1 MTPVLDEHSRS
12 AARPDMTN
20 ASRSHPLVAYFVL
33 AFGLFWACIGLG
45 RLDRFHFWVP
55 ILGALAPGVAAIV
68 VSGVG
73 QGEAEVRHLLRRLL
87 HWRVGVGWY
96 VVVLGLPLV
105 EDVFAAGFARLTGLF
120 SAARIPPV
128 LPVLPALW
136 LVFLFA
142 AGEEVGWRGF
152 ALPRLLVSRSA
163 VAASL
168 MLGGIHAA
176 WHLPV
181 ILLPHQYLSGVPLLP
196 WSIFV
201 LSEAV
206 LFTWIFRNTGGSVL
220 MAALYHGSS
229 NLMFLYDGIDPA
241 WAPWIKCST
250 STLAAICVLAWAGP
264 NLKRE
269 PTAA

>member
-1 MTPVLDEHSRS
+1 
-12 AARPDMTN
+12 MTN
-20 ASRSHPLVAYFVL
+20 ACRSHPLVTYFVL

-45 RLDRFHFWVP
+45 RIDRFHFWVP

-73 QGEAEVRHLLRRLL
+73 EGEGEVRHLLRRLL

-96 VVVLGLPLV
+96 VVVLGLPFV
-105 EDVFAAGFARLTGLF
+105 EDVFAAGFARLMGLF
-120 SAARIPPV
+120 SAGRIPPV

-136 LVFLFA
+136 VVFLFA

-168 MLGGIHAA
+168 MLGSIHAA

-229 NLMFLYDGIDPA
+229 NLMFLYHGIDPA

-269 PTAA
+269 PTAV